1 MYNYTGEE
9 RCERYPEIRV
19 KQVEFDNANNDVA
32 VF

>member
-1 MYNYTGEE
+1 MYKHIGEE
-9 RCERYPEIRV
+9 RYERYPEIRV